1 MLSPKDLKIIQR
13 LEKEAFNGIA
23 LLKEY
28 PKTHLL
34 KTKLALTRTYGIDKN
49 LPYQPPL
56 RKAFSEAFSIKKYT
70 VCQEIIYQ
78 LYTRKI
84 AVVPGVT
91 QEIMKEIVY
100 RFLSQASADQL
111 DLGKLT
117 PILDQEIANVPKQ

>member
-1 MLSPKDLKIIQR
+1 MLTPEDLKKIQK
-13 LEKEAFNGIA
+13 LEKEIISGIT

-28 PKTHLL
+28 EKTRQQKNRTTLL
-34 KTKLALTRTYGIDKN
+34 RLFGEDKN

-56 RKAFSEAFSIKKYT
+56 RKAFTAAFSDGNYPR
-70 VCQEIIYQ
+70 CHEIVYQ

-84 AVVPGVT
+84 SATPGVT

-100 RFLSQASADQL
+100 RFLSQARLDRI

-117 PILDQEIANVPKQ
+117 PILEQEIANVPKQ